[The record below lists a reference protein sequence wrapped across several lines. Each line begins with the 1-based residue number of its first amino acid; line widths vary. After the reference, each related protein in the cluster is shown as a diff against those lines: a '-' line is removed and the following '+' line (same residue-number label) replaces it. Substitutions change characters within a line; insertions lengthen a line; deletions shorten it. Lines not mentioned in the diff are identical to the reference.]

1 MRRETPL
8 DRARRIRQEAR
19 GAARTPRLLTAF
31 AFAVGLLIAGFLL
44 TAYVTG
50 PLFGG

>member
-1 MRRETPL
+1 MRPETPL

-19 GAARTPRLLTAF
+19 GPARPSRLLAAAF
-31 AFAVGLLIAGFLL
+31 AIGLLIAGVLL
-44 TAYVTG
+44 TFYVTG